1 MKRSLSYLTYGSEVS
16 ITWNGLPA
24 ATFIHVAFFIHVIGF
39 ALHFPLIMGVFAKYV
54 FNLSLDKFFIGARVR
69 SEFPLI
75 GQGNNSG
82 TKAVRLG
89 EAHRL
94 HSNVINLACRH
105 DCKHSNIAC

>member
-1 MKRSLSYLTYGSEVS
+1 M
-16 ITWNGLPA
+16 
-24 ATFIHVAFFIHVIGF
+24 AFFNHVIGF
-39 ALHFPLIMGVFAKYV
+39 VSHSPLIMGVLQNMY
-54 FNLSLDKFFIGARVR
+54 LIYPWISFIRALVH

-89 EAHRL
+89 EARRL

-105 DCKHSNIAC
+105 DCKHNNIAC

>member
-1 MKRSLSYLTYGSEVS
+1 
-16 ITWNGLPA
+16 
-24 ATFIHVAFFIHVIGF
+24 
-39 ALHFPLIMGVFAKYV
+39 MGVLQNMY
-54 FNLSLDKFFIGARVR
+54 LIYPWISFIRARVR

-89 EAHRL
+89 EARAL